1 MRQSAGPR
9 PVAISGSTRRR
20 RKASLA
26 LVVLPLLLLLLTVT
40 AAGLSRRLTPT
51 AAHTPGTS
59 YYVDCV
65 SGADTNPG
73 TSPDQAWASVG
84 GVQAHQFGPGDS
96 VLFKRG
102 CVFDGGLTIDDGGTV
117 GDPVTYGAYGV
128 GAAPTLRNADGG
140 AFANALDVR
149 ASHVVVADL
158 LVRDA
163 TESGVRIDEQAS
175 HDVVRN
181 VEAVAVGIG
190 FSVHGP
196 DNVITHSYAH
206 DLRMVVNT
214 PGGQDDYGAVGFMV
228 SAPRNEI
235 SYNRCVNCRA
245 SSFDYGID
253 GGFAEIFNHGDGTS
267 IHHNYA
273 EYSQGFL
280 EVGAQNGGSARGIRV
295 YYNVIRNSSSGL
307 CLHTAGNFAITID
320 DFRYENNTVVK
331 TWAGGDPIID
341 CLADPV
347 AGMLLVRNNIFYSNR
362 TIATTDG
369 FMHTNNLY
377 HLTDGAPL
385 GITLGP
391 DELVADPLFV
401 DVAAGNFNLR
411 AGSPA
416 IGRGLSLG
424 YETDFD
430 GRPVP
435 AVAPDLGA
443 YQHTGCT
450 PDPYSSSIATEDS
463 AKR

>member
-1 MRQSAGPR
+1 MRQSVGPR
-9 PVAISGSTRRR
+9 PAAISGSTCSRRT
-20 RKASLA
+20 ASLA
-26 LVVLPLLLLLLTVT
+26 LMVLLFLLTST
-40 AAGLSRRLTPT
+40 AAGLSDRLTLT
-51 AAHTPGTS
+51 AAYTPGAS

-65 SGADTNPG
+65 SGSDTNPG
-73 TSPDQAWASVG
+73 TSPSRAWASVRP
-84 GVQAHQFGPGDS
+84 VQAHEFAPGDS
-96 VLFKRG
+96 VLFKRD
-102 CVFDGGLTIDDGGTV
+102 CVFDGGLTVSHGGTV
-117 GDPVTYGAYGV
+117 GNPVTYRAYGA

-140 AFANALDVR
+140 PYATALDIR
-149 ASHVVVADL
+149 ASHVVVTDL

-163 TESGVRIDEQAS
+163 TESGVHIDEQAS
-175 HDVVRN
+175 HNVIRN

-190 FSVHGP
+190 FSLDGP

-206 DLRMVVNT
+206 DLHMVVNT
-214 PGGQDDYGAVGFMV
+214 PGGDDDYGSVGFMV

-235 SYNRCVNCRA
+235 SYSRCVNCRA
-245 SSFDYGID
+245 SSFDYGTD
-253 GGFAEIFNHGDGTS
+253 GGFAEIFNQGDGTS

-273 EYSQGFL
+273 ENTQGFL
-280 EVGAQNGGSARGIRV
+280 EIGAQNGGSARGVRI

-320 DFRYENNTVVK
+320 DLRYDNNTLVD
-331 TWAGGDPIID
+331 TSARGDPIID
-341 CLADPV
+341 CLAETV

-362 TIATTDG
+362 TVSTTDG
-369 FMHTNNLY
+369 FTHTNNLY
-377 HLTDGAPL
+377 YLTGGTRL

-391 DELVADPLFV
+391 AELVADPLFV
-401 DVAAGNFNLR
+401 DARAGNFHLR

-443 YQHTGCT
+443 YQHADCMRK
-450 PDPYSSSIATEDS
+450 PD
-463 AKR
+463 RG

>member
-1 MRQSAGPR
+1 MRQSTGPR
-9 PVAISGSTRRR
+9 PAAISGSTHRRR
-20 RKASLA
+20 TAGLA
-26 LVVLPLLLLLLTVT
+26 LMVLPLLLAIT
-40 AAGLSRRLTPT
+40 AAGLSGRLTLT
-51 AAHTPGTS
+51 AAHTPGAS

-65 SGADTNPG
+65 SGSDTNPG
-73 TSPDQAWASVG
+73 TSPSQAWASIG
-84 GVQAHQFGPGDS
+84 PVQAHEFAPDDS

-102 CVFDGGLTIDDGGTV
+102 CVFDGGLTIEHGGTV

-128 GAAPTLRNADGG
+128 GAAPTMRNIDGG
-140 AFANALDVR
+140 PFATALRIR
-149 ASHVVVADL
+149 ASHVVVEDL

-175 HDVVRN
+175 HNVVRN

-190 FSVHGP
+190 FTLQGP
-196 DNVITHSYAH
+196 DNLITHSYAH

-235 SYNRCVNCRA
+235 SYNRCFNCRA
-245 SSFDYGID
+245 MSFDYGID
-253 GGFAEIFNHGDGTS
+253 GGFAEIFNQGDGTS

-280 EVGAQNGGSARGIRV
+280 EIGAQNGGSARGVRV

-307 CLHTAGNFAITID
+307 CLHTVGNFAITID
-320 DFRYENNTVVK
+320 DLRYENNTVVK

-347 AGMLLVRNNIFYSNR
+347 AGMLLVRNNIFYSDH
-362 TIATTDG
+362 TVATTDG

-377 HLTDGAPL
+377 YLTGGAPL

-391 DELVADPLFV
+391 NELVADPLFV
-401 DVAAGNFNLR
+401 DAVAGNFHLR

-443 YQHTGCT
+443 YQHCT
-450 PDPYSSSIATEDS
+450 RKSHEG
-463 AKR
+463 